1 MDDIRTYF
9 NRFIELTDEEWRDF
23 GSCLQFTKVDRGSLL
38 LSAGEQ
44 CDFLAFIE
52 QGLFRFY
59 TLRDGEEKITG
70 FFFSGDFVSNY
81 RSFLTGQPLDH
92 YIEAMQDSVVHIIC
106 HRDLQ
111 ALYDRYKNM
120 ERLGRFISEQL
131 YLTVASRLDSFMFDA
146 PSERYLAL
154 QKRNS
159 KLLEEI
165 PQYMIASYLGVKPE
179 TLSRIRARR

>member
-1 MDDIRTYF
+1 
-9 NRFIELTDEEWRDF
+9 
-23 GSCLQFTKVDRGSLL
+23 
-38 LSAGEQ
+38 
-44 CDFLAFIE
+44 
-52 QGLFRFY
+52 
-59 TLRDGEEKITG
+59 
-70 FFFSGDFVSNY
+70 
-81 RSFLTGQPLDH
+81 
-92 YIEAMQDSVVHIIC
+92 MQDSVVHIIC